1 MKKIIFIVLFMLSLT
16 AFSQKE
22 VSKVMDAGDL
32 QTIVLSSDE
41 IFRIS
46 IETAPVH
53 FISITSQAD
62 GEYFNDISLDSEIK
76 GKTLYLKS
84 LFPEALQGG
93 FDKLSAHKV
102 FAMEIKLQIPEDMSL
117 EINSNLASVFL
128 EGDYENVL
136 VQLKSGSFYSSDF
149 SGNAIINTYDGN
161 IQMSTNNALIDAE
174 TRHGKVEILHAAR
187 GRHKI
192 KLTSINGDI
201 EVSETK

>member
-1 MKKIIFIVLFMLSLT
+1 MKNIILGALLLISFS
-16 AFSQKE
+16 AFAQKE
-22 VSKVMDAGDL
+22 VSKVMDAGNL
-32 QTIVLSSDE
+32 EKIVLSSDE

-53 FISITSQAD
+53 SISIKSTAD
-62 GEYFNDISLDSEIK
+62 GEYFNDISLDSKIL

-84 LFPEALQGG
+84 LFREALQGG

-102 FAMEIKLQIPEDMSL
+102 FAMEVKLQIPEDMSL
-117 EINSNLASVFL
+117 EVSSNLASVFL

-136 VQLKSGSFYSSDF
+136 VQLKSGSFYSERFD
-149 SGNAIINTYDGN
+149 GNAIINTYDGN
-161 IQMSTNNALIDAE
+161 IEMATGNALVDAQS
-174 TRHGKVEILHAAR
+174 RHGKVAVAQAPR
-187 GRHKI
+187 GVHKI